1 MNGTVLLKAWRIKHN
16 VSQIEAAKLFGTS
29 QQNLQRWEDGT
40 VPNINY
46 AITIETK
53 TEGEVPVKAWKR
65 KAKR

>member
-1 MNGTVLLKAWRIKHN
+1 MNGTTLLREWRIKHN
-16 VSQIEAAKLFGTS
+16 FTQEDAAKLFGTT

-40 VPNINY
+40 VPNINA

-53 TEGEVPVKAWKR
+53 TKGEVPVKAWKR